1 MQPLPPEELQRLVQE
16 AAERGTKQALVQMGM
31 NMDEPIEAQKDMA
44 FLRAQRKASE
54 NMGTV
59 IRRTVLVAALTGLLT
74 IAWLGIQAAIHTPV
88 K

>member
-1 MQPLPPEELQRLVQE
+1 MQPLPPDELQRLVKA
-16 AAERGTKQALVQMGM
+16 AAEEGTKQALTQMGM

-54 NMGTV
+54 QVGTI
-59 IRRTVLVAALTGLLT
+59 IRRTVLVALISGALTVG
-74 IAWLGIQAAIHTPV
+74 WLGFQAAIHNPV